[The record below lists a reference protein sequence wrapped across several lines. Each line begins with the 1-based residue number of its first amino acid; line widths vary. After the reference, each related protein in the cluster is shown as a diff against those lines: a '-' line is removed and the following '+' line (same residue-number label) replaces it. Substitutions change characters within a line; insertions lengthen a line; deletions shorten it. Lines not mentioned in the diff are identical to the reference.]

1 MIYDIIIIGG
11 GASGLLA
18 AAVLAG
24 KGRRVALL
32 EAQARVGRKLLSTG
46 NGRCNLTNRNARPSD
61 YHGSRQAA
69 QYALKCWPPK
79 RIEALF
85 EALGV
90 PCAADGEGRVYP
102 MSRQAASVLDAL
114 RLACDER
121 GVDTLT
127 EFEVVKL
134 ALQPLPPDDSRHG
147 AADAHP
153 ASRREK
159 GPQESVP
166 SRDGRHSSEALSASR
181 QGISSGER
189 RHGAAD
195 ALPASGQSGY
205 AAAAKDGRRVSGRC
219 CLICTGGL
227 AAPKLGASGKGQELL
242 KALGHSIT
250 PRFPAIAAL
259 VTPPEAVRG
268 LKGIRAEG
276 RLTLLAG
283 GEAIREEAGEILFSE
298 SGVSG
303 IAAMQLARGVNEA
316 LRANRACALRLDL
329 CPQPVDLGRRAA
341 NLPKRAME
349 DFLNG
354 IVPRRLGQTL
364 VKSAGIPLNRPA
376 GSLSHGELQRLHQ
389 ILTGWTLP
397 VTGTLGFDQAQVTA
411 GGVSL
416 KDFDLRALRSLRAP
430 GLFAAGE
437 ILDVDGD
444 CGGFNLQWAWSSALL
459 AAEGIENYL

>member
-134 ALQPLPPDDSRHG
+134 ALQPLPPDDRRHG
-147 AADAHP
+147 AAEALP
-153 ASRREK
+153 VSRREK
-159 GPQESVP
+159 APQQSVP
-166 SRDGRHSSEALSASR
+166 SRDRQHPSE
-181 QGISSGER
+181 
-189 RHGAAD
+189 
-195 ALPASGQSGY
+195 ALPASGRSGY
-205 AAAAKDGRRVSGRC
+205 AAAAKDGRRVWGRC
-219 CLICTGGL
+219 CLVCTGGL

-259 VTPPEAVRG
+259 VTPPEPVRG

-376 GSLSHGELQRLHQ
+376 GSLSHVELQRLHQ

-437 ILDVDGD
+437 VLDVDGD

-459 AAEGIENYL
+459 AVEGIENYL